1 MMPRPMLVRRIEGM
15 LGETGPPGICARSSG
30 WSEIL
35 SRFLKVVVWFRRSR
49 ISM

>member
-1 MMPRPMLVRRIEGM
+1 MLVRRMAGM
-15 LGETGPPGICARSSG
+15 LGETGPPGIWALSSG

-35 SRFLKVVVWFRRSR
+35 SRFLNVVVWFRRSR